1 MSEGK
6 GATPVIN
13 VTPLIDVL
21 LVLLIIFMVVAPIKP
36 HRFETKLPAPPQNTP
51 NVNPNP
57 WTLVVSIQPDRTL
70 MLNSLSDMGTIDD
83 MTPLSSKLQE
93 VFQERLANRAYRPDM
108 ISRFDLSERDRI
120 EKTVFIKAPR
130 NFPYGEVTRVIDGLK
145 GAGAST
151 IGLQLD
157 NLK

>member
-1 MSEGK
+1 MSEEK
-6 GATPVIN
+6 GAKPVIN

-21 LVLLIIFMVVAPIKP
+21 LVLLIIFMVAAPFKP
-36 HRFETKLPAPPQNTP
+36 HRFEAKLPAPPQNTQEIH
-51 NVNPNP
+51 PNP

-70 MLNSLSDMGTIDD
+70 TLNSLTEMGTVDD
-83 MTPLSSKLQE
+83 MTPLSAKLRE
-93 VFQERLANRAYRPDM
+93 VLRERLNNRAYRPDM
-108 ISRFDLSERDRI
+108 ISRVDLTGPERI

-130 NFPYGEVTRVIDGLK
+130 NIPYGEVTRVIDGLK
-145 GAGAST
+145 GAGASP

>member
-1 MSEGK
+1 MSEGTK
-6 GATPVIN
+6 PVIN

-83 MTPLSSKLQE
+83 MTPLNSKLRE
-93 VFQERLANRAYRPDM
+93 VFQERLQNRAYRP
-108 ISRFDLSERDRI
+108 
-120 EKTVFIKAPR
+120 A
-130 NFPYGEVTRVIDGLK
+130 
-145 GAGAST
+145 
-151 IGLQLD
+151 
-157 NLK
+157 

>member
-83 MTPLSSKLQE
+83 MTPLNSKLQE